1 MSQDAPP
8 EPAPAEPSAAPST
21 SRRLLGVVGVLV
33 LAGGLVLIQGCSGTR
48 PANLGVTDG
57 RLQPPPSSPNCV
69 SSQAD
74 PGDAEHYVEPLT
86 YTGPLPAA
94 RERLLRVLAE
104 LDLEVIEAR
113 DDYVYAEATSFLLR
127 FVDDVEFYFPP
138 EGGVVHCRSASRLG
152 HSDFGVNRE
161 RIEAVRAAFAE

>member
-21 SRRLLGVVGVLV
+21 SRRLLGIVGVLV

-104 LDLEVIEAR
+104 LDLEVIERGALPLGLAAR
-113 DDYVYAEATSFLLR
+113 PLGLR
-127 FVDDVEFYFPP
+127 GQPRADRSRP
-138 EGGVVHCRSASRLG
+138 GGVRRVAG
-152 HSDFGVNRE
+152 W
-161 RIEAVRAAFAE
+161 